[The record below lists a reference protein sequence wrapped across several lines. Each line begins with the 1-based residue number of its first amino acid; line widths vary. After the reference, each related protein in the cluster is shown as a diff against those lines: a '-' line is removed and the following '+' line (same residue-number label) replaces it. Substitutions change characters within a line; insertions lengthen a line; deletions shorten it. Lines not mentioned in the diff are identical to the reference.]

1 MKLDVAIAKSPA
13 RENAKIAQD
22 KRSAILGK
30 PKFFF
35 ENQPEWLQLI
45 L

>member
-22 KRSAILGK
+22 KRSAILESLSSFLK
-30 PKFFF
+30 I
-35 ENQPEWLQLI
+35 NQSGCS
-45 L
+45 